1 MATTI
6 SFELDIPG
14 IEIIKTT
21 IDKNGK
27 FHIEAKSTATECKCN
42 QCEKKITKIHSYGDE
57 ISIRHLPIL
66 GDKEC
71 YIHIKPR
78 RFWCEDCKKSP
89 TEQYEWKG
97 HKIQHTYD
105 YEPYI
110 LKQLINST
118 AADVARKENIDE
130 GVIDRILKK
139 YYQKEVNWND
149 FEKLGQIGIDEIA
162 LKKGH
167 KDFVTI
173 VTSRINGEIKILGV
187 LKDKKKKTVKEFLQK
202 IPKLLKKTVT
212 SVCSDLYE
220 GFINAAAEVFGK
232 KIKIVAD
239 RFHVAKLYRG
249 SFDKLRLKE
258 LGRLRKNLSKEKYAE
273 LKNAMWILRKKSSK
287 LNCKEKKV
295 LKKLFEQSPDLK
307 KAYEMR
313 NNLTEIFDTQTSRN
327 GGIRRLKNWI
337 KKVTQ
342 STLTCFKTFVG
353 TLTKRM
359 IEIAN
364 YFIKRENSGFVE
376 GFNNKIKVLK
386 RRCYGIK
393 SEEYLF
399 QRMSLD
405 IDKSYFSSM
414 SKQK

>member
-1 MATTI
+1 M
-6 SFELDIPG
+6 
-14 IEIIKTT
+14 
-21 IDKNGK
+21 
-27 FHIEAKSTATECKCN
+27 
-42 QCEKKITKIHSYGDE
+42 
-57 ISIRHLPIL
+57 
-66 GDKEC
+66 
-71 YIHIKPR
+71 
-78 RFWCEDCKKSP
+78 
-89 TEQYEWKG
+89 
-97 HKIQHTYD
+97 
-105 YEPYI
+105 
-110 LKQLINST
+110 
-118 AADVARKENIDE
+118 
-130 GVIDRILKK
+130 
-139 YYQKEVNWND
+139 
-149 FEKLGQIGIDEIA
+149 
-162 LKKGH
+162 
-167 KDFVTI
+167 
-173 VTSRINGEIKILGV
+173 
-187 LKDKKKKTVKEFLQK
+187 
-202 IPKLLKKTVT
+202 
-212 SVCSDLYE
+212 YE

-287 LNCKEKKV
+287 LNCKETKV

-342 STLTCFKTFVG
+342 STLTCFKKFVG

-376 GFNNKIKVLK
+376 GFNNRIKVLK